1 MAKPNGTYKFELF
14 AENREN
20 IVLSLYILQPPFLIR
35 TFEGMMMKI
44 LTLDVGDY
52 SKNRQPGKWPSPV
65 CKIYFLLWLVCVFI
79 IIIIF
84 FSFLIF
90 KTKV

>member
-1 MAKPNGTYKFELF
+1 MAELNRTYKFELF